1 MKRKFFSVLT
11 LTLFACTLSFSFANA
26 AEKIM
31 VPAQV
36 THKRIM
42 FVENAYV
49 MPEDIMVEN
58 YEVFKINTLENAIAD
73 LRSGKA
79 GAIIYDYNVLKY
91 VAASN
96 PDLEVLPDTY
106 LNKGLVFA
114 INPSQP
120 ELKRVVDAKI
130 DEMQSNGQLDG
141 MRSYWFSETGM
152 TSKMPEIIITPRT
165 EGGNSLT
172 YGTTA
177 MNEPFAFIGNDTKP
191 IGYEIELV
199 MYVAQSLQTQMFVET
214 MLPQQLLAAVESGKV
229 DLAGG
234 FMADSPRLQNVL
246 VSKPYFGSGLGMM
259 VLKK

>member
-1 MKRKFFSVLT
+1 MKRKIFSILT
-11 LTLFACTLSFSFANA
+11 LTLFACTLSFSFASA

-31 VPAQV
+31 VPAHV
-36 THKRIM
+36 TDKRII

-49 MPEDIMVEN
+49 MPEDIMMDNVEIL
-58 YEVFKINTLENAIAD
+58 KINTMENAIAD

-91 VAASN
+91 VAAKN

-106 LNKGLVFA
+106 FNKGMVFA
-114 INPSQP
+114 INSSQP
-120 ELKRVVDAKI
+120 ELKRLVDAKI
-130 DEMQSNGQLDG
+130 DEMTQNGQLEG

-152 TSKMPEIIITPRT
+152 TSPMPEIIITPRS
-165 EGGNSLT
+165 EGGKSLT
-172 YGTTA
+172 YGTSA
-177 MNEPFAFIGNDTKP
+177 MNEPFAFIGNDTKV
-191 IGYEIELV
+191 IGYEVELA
-199 MYVAQSLQTQMFVET
+199 MYVAQSMQAQFFTET
-214 MLPQQLLAAVESGKV
+214 MMPQQLLAAVESGKV
-229 DLAGG
+229 DMAGG